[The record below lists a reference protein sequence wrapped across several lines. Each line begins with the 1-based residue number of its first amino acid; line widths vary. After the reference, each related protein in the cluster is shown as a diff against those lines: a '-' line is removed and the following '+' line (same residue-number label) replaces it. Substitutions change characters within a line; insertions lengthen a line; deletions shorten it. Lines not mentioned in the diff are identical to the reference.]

1 MHAIDAS
8 TQAASAAVAE
18 GLVTLFHELMRGT
31 GGQVV
36 DALNEHGLSLT
47 EMKALHVLEEA
58 HGTTEPS
65 VKDLGGHLA
74 MSLPAASR
82 TADGLLQRGL
92 VARREDNEDRRIKR
106 LTITPRGREV
116 LRELQ
121 VVRLAGVTRWADG
134 LTPAQRDALLSA
146 LTLLHPTTEEETD
159 A

>member
-1 MHAIDAS
+1 MK
-8 TQAASAAVAE
+8 
-18 GLVTLFHELMRGT
+18 LFHELMRGT
-31 GGQVV
+31 GGKVV

-58 HGTTEPS
+58 DGTSEPS
-65 VKDLGGHLA
+65 VKELGGHLA

-82 TADGLLQRGL
+82 TADALLQRGL
-92 VARREDNEDRRIKR
+92 VARREDTEDRRIKR

-121 VVRLAGVTRWADG
+121 VVRLAGVAQWADG
-134 LTPAQRDALLSA
+134 LTPTQRDALHAA
-146 LTLLHPTTEEETD
+146 LTLLHDTKDEGRTH